1 MKKFIKRKE
10 DFICEHCG
18 FKVIGGGYTDHCPR
32 CLWSKHVDI
41 NPGDRQA
48 KCEGLMKPMAVEK
61 KRGRWRIQYRCLK
74 CGYEHWVKMAK
85 EDDWRKIVK
94 IGGRREEEIKN

>member
-10 DFICEHCG
+10 DFICKHCG
-18 FKVIGGGYTDHCPR
+18 FKVIGSGYTDHCPR

-48 KCEGLMKPMAVEK
+48 KCRGLMRPVAVGK
-61 KRGRWRIQYRCLK
+61 KHGVWRIKYYCLK

-85 EDDWRKIVK
+85 EDDWEKIVK
-94 IGGRREEEIKN
+94 MTEFVTRNR